1 MSPSSKCQSAISVA
15 GSVANGPSGES
26 GTLPHQ
32 RHEPGANIGRPE
44 PQQVIGIDRLAQTSQ
59 QRPSPGSVSPRRQNM
74 ADRRRAAAF
83 FEKDIS
89 PK

>member
-1 MSPSSKCQSAISVA
+1 MPIRDLSRRV
-15 GSVANGPSGES
+15 GGDGPSGES

-32 RHEPGANIGRPE
+32 RHEPGANIRRPE
-44 PQQVIGIDRLAQTSQ
+44 SQQVISIDHLAQTSQ